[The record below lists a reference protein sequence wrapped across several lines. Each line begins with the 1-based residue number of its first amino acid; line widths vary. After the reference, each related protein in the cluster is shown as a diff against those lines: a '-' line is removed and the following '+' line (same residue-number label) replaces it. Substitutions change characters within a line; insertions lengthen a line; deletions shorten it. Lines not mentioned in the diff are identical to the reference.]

1 VSRRICFYLSAGLVY
16 KGWCPILATFLF
28 LSLRPE
34 AEKLHFEVG
43 PLMPQPARI
52 AIDLGAESC
61 RVSLLR
67 WNGDTPCI
75 EVIHRIANGPIHSGA
90 SMHWPLATILAGLEI
105 GLRKAAVAAP
115 EGIASIAVDS
125 WGVDY
130 VRLNHEGAPLHAPFC
145 YRDERTVATKAVA
158 DSIIAPIDL
167 YQRTGVLPHRINTVC
182 QLMADPASGMDA
194 HAPWVTM
201 PEFVLYWLGA
211 RRVAEYTHAT
221 HTGLVNLKTGDWD
234 RDLFRL
240 LDLSNDA
247 APPIVPTGSILGR
260 LQGPLAQL
268 DAFRNT
274 QLIAPACHDTASAIA
289 GIPSGLEST
298 LYISSGT
305 WSLVGTLSRRPV
317 TTPEALAAGYTNLG
331 AATGDLLVHSLIN
344 SMWVLKQ
351 CKDAWAAEG
360 RPWKIENLIQKAC
373 DCDVQALLDM
383 DAETLMLDSNMPA
396 RINSEL
402 VRLGHAPI
410 PDLAGNEPVIARLI
424 FESLAARYASALT
437 SLEHM
442 LGRKLTHIHILG
454 GASRNKLLTQLTAA
468 RTGLSVEI
476 GHPES
481 STIGNFAVQLAASEA
496 NGQPLSPASIRN
508 WAATLS
514 HC

>member
-1 VSRRICFYLSAGLVY
+1 
-16 KGWCPILATFLF
+16 
-28 LSLRPE
+28 
-34 AEKLHFEVG
+34 
-43 PLMPQPARI
+43 MPQPARI

-67 WNGDTPCI
+67 WKADVPSI
-75 EVIHRIANGPIHSGA
+75 EVIHRIPNGPVHHGA
-90 SMHWPLATILAGLEI
+90 SMHWPLANILAGLET
-105 GLRKAAVAAP
+105 GLRKAAASAP

-130 VRLNHEGAPLHAPFC
+130 VRLNQDGSPVHDPFC

-158 DSIIAPIDL
+158 DSIIPPRDL

-182 QLMADPASGMDA
+182 QLMADPASGIDA
-194 HAPWVTM
+194 HAPWLTM
-201 PEFVLYWLGA
+201 PEFVLHWLGA

-240 LDLSNDA
+240 LSLSIEA
-247 APPIVPTGSILGR
+247 APPIVPTGTIVGQLT
-260 LQGPLAQL
+260 GPLAQL
-268 DAFRNT
+268 EAFRNT

-289 GIPSGLEST
+289 AIPTSLDST

-305 WSLVGTLSRRPV
+305 WSLVGTRSNVPV

-351 CKDAWAAEG
+351 CMDAWSAEG
-360 RPWKIENLIQKAC
+360 RPWNIEALIQQATISNT
-373 DCDVQALLDM
+373 QALLDM

-402 VRLGHAPI
+402 LRLGHAPI
-410 PDLAGNEPVIARLI
+410 PDTPGNEPIFARLI

-437 SLEHM
+437 SLEQM
-442 LGRKLTHIHILG
+442 LNRKFTRIHILG
-454 GASRNKLLTQLTAA
+454 GASRNKLLTELTEA
-468 RTGLSVEI
+468 RTGLPVSI

-481 STIGNFAVQLAASEA
+481 TTIGNFAVQLAASQA
-496 NGQPLSPASIRN
+496 NGQPLNPASIRN
-508 WAATLS
+508 WAERLS
-514 HC
+514 NC